1 MKSSYRVVCLCVSA
15 IALSFAPASYAQQ
28 NPTAPPQGAAIR
40 KASEEVLLDVVVRD
54 KKGRPVNNL
63 KPADF
68 QIFDNG
74 EPKKI
79 IAFRLVQGGEAVAEG
94 GSRTQLDPLRQIR
107 LVTMIFQSGS
117 NDARRLA
124 RDAAIDLV
132 KSDIPQ
138 NVYLAVTDIDHKLE
152 IIKAFTNE
160 LKLIKKA
167 F

>member
-40 KASEEVLLDVVVRD
+40 KTSEEVLLDAVVRD

-79 IAFRLVQGGEAVAEG
+79 IAFRIVQGGEAVTDG
-94 GSRTQLDPLRQIR
+94 GTRTPLEPP
-107 LVTMIFQSGS
+107 
-117 NDARRLA
+117 RRM
-124 RDAAIDLV
+124 RPD
-132 KSDIPQ
+132 
-138 NVYLAVTDIDHKLE
+138 T
-152 IIKAFTNE
+152 
-160 LKLIKKA
+160 
-167 F
+167 